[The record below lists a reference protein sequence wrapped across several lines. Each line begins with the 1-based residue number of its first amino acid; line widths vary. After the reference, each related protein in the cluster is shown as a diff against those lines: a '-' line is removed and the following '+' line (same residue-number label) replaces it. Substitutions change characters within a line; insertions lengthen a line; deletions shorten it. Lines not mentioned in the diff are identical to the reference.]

1 MSGAG
6 LYVFA
11 IVRAGQPVPTSV
23 GGTVASSL
31 RAVREG
37 ELAAVVGDAPERLR
51 PRRRDL
57 MAHQDVLSALAA
69 GGPLLPMRF
78 GTVAADEDIVRG
90 QLREGHERHARA
102 LDRLAGRC
110 EFNVKAQ
117 PTDRALARVV
127 RDDPAVLRLRNA
139 ARARPGFEAEV
150 RLGEAVASALSATAA
165 RAGEDLVRELAS
177 AAVEACEGPAVRG
190 CVVNASF
197 LVETASAEVFRATA
211 DRLAGA
217 RADEAELRVTG
228 PLPCYS
234 FVEAPAGVTV

>member
-6 LYVFA
+6 LYVFS
-11 IVRAGQPVPTSV
+11 IVRAGHPLPASV
-23 GGTVASSL
+23 GGTIASTL

-37 ELAAVVGDAPERLR
+37 ELAAVVSDAPEQLR

-57 MAHQDVLSALAA
+57 MAHQNVLSALAA

-78 GTVAADEDIVRG
+78 GTVAADEDVVSR
-90 QLREGHERHARA
+90 QLREGRERHAEA

-127 RDDPAVLRLRNA
+127 REDPAVRRLREA
-139 ARARPGFEAEV
+139 ARSRPGFEAEV
-150 RLGEAVASALSATAA
+150 RLGEAVASALSATAT
-165 RAGEDLVRELAS
+165 RAGQDLVRELTS
-177 AAVEACEGPAVRG
+177 VAVEVCEGPAVRG
-190 CVVNASF
+190 CVVNVSF
-197 LVETASAEVFRATA
+197 LVETVSADAFRATA
-211 DRLAGA
+211 DRLADA
-217 RADEAELRVTG
+217 RGDEAGLRITG